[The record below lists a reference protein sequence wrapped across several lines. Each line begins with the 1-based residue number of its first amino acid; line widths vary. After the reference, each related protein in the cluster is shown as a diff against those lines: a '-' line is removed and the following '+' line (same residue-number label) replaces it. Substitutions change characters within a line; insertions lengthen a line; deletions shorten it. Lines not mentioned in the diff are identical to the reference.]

1 MGPMNDSSIPGS
13 GDRLEP
19 EPASP
24 ARSGR
29 HRTAALVVGGVLL
42 FAGGAG
48 TGAVVGSSLS
58 PASASTSQSGQ
69 GGPGGTGG
77 TGGAPGGQSQDGG
90 SGTAPSGAPSAMP
103 STAPSTSTS

>member
-1 MGPMNDSSIPGS
+1 MNDSSIPEP
-13 GDRLEP
+13 GDRSEP
-19 EPASP
+19 EPVRP

-77 TGGAPGGQSQDGG
+77 AGGFPGGQDGG

-103 STAPSTSTS
+103 SAAPSTSTS